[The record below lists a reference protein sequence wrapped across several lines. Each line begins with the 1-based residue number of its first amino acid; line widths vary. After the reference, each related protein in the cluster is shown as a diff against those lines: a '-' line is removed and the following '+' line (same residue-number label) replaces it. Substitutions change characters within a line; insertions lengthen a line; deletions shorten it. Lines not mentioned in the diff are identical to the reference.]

1 MFLVLVAHSGT
12 SLIGHRNIQSTICSV
27 STHPTQPNLVITAD
41 DEGLVRLH
49 DFRSPGVGALP
60 SMEGL
65 LVRNS
70 EINDAQWCPAAGAS
84 HSFVVA
90 QADGNVW
97 YAYPVSFSFLGS
109 LKCVI
114 RDLLMFLGWP
124 DGLAH
129 GVLHVYRSRRGPQT
143 CRPTCE
149 ALSIGFSPAFS
160 SSHTILRISMQPGF
174 PNQARLPVAHPSQ
187 PA

>member
-1 MFLVLVAHSGT
+1 MSIFSRVPISNPGVRVGTGARLMEYDISRSLSDRSHTTSVCSLETAQLGGGINVQHSREYEVCSWYLCPSGT
-12 SLIGHRNIQSTICSV
+12 SLIGRRNVQSTIYSV

-49 DFRSPGVGALP
+49 DFRSPGAGALP

-97 YAYPVSFSFLGS
+97 YAHPVSLSYS
-109 LKCVI
+109 
-114 RDLLMFLGWP
+114 
-124 DGLAH
+124 
-129 GVLHVYRSRRGPQT
+129 
-143 CRPTCE
+143 E
-149 ALSIGFSPAFS
+149 APNAS
-160 SSHTILRISMQPGF
+160 STMY
-174 PNQARLPVAHPSQ
+174 
-187 PA
+187 